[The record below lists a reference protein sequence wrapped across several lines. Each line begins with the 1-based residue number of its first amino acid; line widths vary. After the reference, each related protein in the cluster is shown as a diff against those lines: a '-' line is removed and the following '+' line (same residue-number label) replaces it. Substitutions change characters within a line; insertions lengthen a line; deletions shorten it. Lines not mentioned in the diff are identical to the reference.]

1 MSVWNILFL
10 TSLINSCGAAYFL
23 QGYPGDPGEPGKKTW
38 RLKIPLK
45 WNFYFIFTGV
55 GNVVHIDIDCHLGP
69 NVVSHG
75 CPPWMSTLLPQ
86 TSDRSSANFS
96 QCCQSCTLKFAGC
109 SAYRKAQ
116 LGLPPL
122 RVILGKGMQC
132 CTWPNHFLL
141 WWNTVDQ
148 SLPDASC
155 VSLCGGQIPCVCA
168 SCGYVGVYGTLQST
182 DRCKKSE
189 LERQA

>member
-23 QGYPGDPGEPGKKTW
+23 QGYPGDPGELGKKAW

-55 GNVVHIDIDCHLGP
+55 RNVVHIDIDCHLDP

-86 TSDRSSANFS
+86 TSDRSSANLQS
-96 QCCQSCTLKFAGC
+96 CQSCTLKFAGC
-109 SAYRKAQ
+109 SAYSWLQRELGTPMTGTADWHRPCLPAAVDWSVCHTTLKAWSPA
-116 LGLPPL
+116 LCAPSNRIEESSGRTNTSYYTYHYYTLVHDGTTL
-122 RVILGKGMQC
+122 L
-132 CTWPNHFLL
+132 CTLY
-141 WWNTVDQ
+141 
-148 SLPDASC
+148 
-155 VSLCGGQIPCVCA
+155 QIV
-168 SCGYVGVYGTLQST
+168 
-182 DRCKKSE
+182 
-189 LERQA
+189 